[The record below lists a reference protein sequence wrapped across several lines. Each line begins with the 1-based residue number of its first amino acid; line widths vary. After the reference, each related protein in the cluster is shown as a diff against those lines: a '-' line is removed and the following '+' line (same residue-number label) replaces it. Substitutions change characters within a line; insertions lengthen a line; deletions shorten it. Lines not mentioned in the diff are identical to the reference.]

1 MAQAPSHAFDTA
13 EAQLATL
20 TERQR
25 EVLQLVARG
34 HTNPEIADTLGIT
47 LDGAKWHV
55 SELLGKLGLETREEL
70 AEFWE
75 WRRSPVQRFSR
86 TLRSFA
92 VAPLLKVAG
101 SVAGVAVVAG
111 IGVGAWA
118 LFSGGTG
125 GNDVPGTATATLL
138 GVPPPPFALTAEFE
152 SANAIRSE
160 GGIDPEFDV
169 STGTLQ
175 WWYRSSDDWKW
186 QVSTD
191 PGKLDSRMTVL
202 AAHDGTTSS
211 YDGTTNTWWQSKTQI
226 LPGGSPMP
234 PMLGTFMG
242 PVSWYAKDTDAF
254 LDILRSAGNG
264 QPRQAEV
271 TGDATFLGRHTVIIE
286 TPGSYSSSSGPG
298 TPTAETPDGTM
309 RIWLDPERMVV
320 MQMQN
325 ETSNGSYTMRV
336 TKLDWDASPSADD
349 LRFEPPEG
357 AEQVEDQSGWSA
369 YSTEAM
375 GSSRAIGSSAGGAL
389 QAPAPFFEPAY
400 TPPKLQ
406 VRNVEQQTATGN
418 GPPVLLTADYVAS
431 DDSMVTLTLQ
441 ESTRADGLP
450 DALKAGT
457 PTKVGQFDG
466 WLTADD
472 TDVALTWEQDGLAL
486 SITATN
492 VPQDE
497 VLKMA
502 ASMRPGTSTAVGI
515 GAGAGSASPVASPGN

>member
-1 MAQAPSHAFDTA
+1 
-13 EAQLATL
+13 
-20 TERQR
+20 
-25 EVLQLVARG
+25 
-34 HTNPEIADTLGIT
+34 
-47 LDGAKWHV
+47 
-55 SELLGKLGLETREEL
+55 
-70 AEFWE
+70 
-75 WRRSPVQRFSR
+75 
-86 TLRSFA
+86 
-92 VAPLLKVAG
+92 
-101 SVAGVAVVAG
+101 
-111 IGVGAWA
+111 
-118 LFSGGTG
+118 
-125 GNDVPGTATATLL
+125 
-138 GVPPPPFALTAEFE
+138 
-152 SANAIRSE
+152 
-160 GGIDPEFDV
+160 
-169 STGTLQ
+169 
-175 WWYRSSDDWKW
+175 
-186 QVSTD
+186 
-191 PGKLDSRMTVL
+191 
-202 AAHDGTTSS
+202 
-211 YDGTTNTWWQSKTQI
+211 
-226 LPGGSPMP
+226 
-234 PMLGTFMG
+234 
-242 PVSWYAKDTDAF
+242 
-254 LDILRSAGNG
+254 
-264 QPRQAEV
+264 
-271 TGDATFLGRHTVIIE
+271 
-286 TPGSYSSSSGPG
+286 
-298 TPTAETPDGTM
+298 
-309 RIWLDPERMVV
+309 

-497 VLKMA
+497 VLKTA
-502 ASMRPGTSTAVGI
+502 ASMRPGTSSKVGI
-515 GAGAGSASPVASPGN
+515 GGGAGSASPVASPGN